1 MTSPRLVLFLAGSL
15 AAATAFGQSL
25 MCPPPPAGRPCDAYH
40 YHVQMY
46 RPDTRGFSE
55 FYGGTSFATEA
66 ACNRAREQQVAAN
79 MKVVDYLRANKDQ
92 KYEPDRVG
100 ACHCDMTTER
110 SSATYLT
117 EPQRIAQIRNAEE
130 IRLRVRER
138 LLDRNAPS
146 DSEAVQGLWADPPST
161 PILGA
166 PKLVPLPATPPR
178 PLVTSA
184 DDLQPTRTLDTPK
197 PAVAALDIPLLVI
210 TPDGAATP
218 AASAAGTSPS
228 PAAIAESAP
237 APVAA
242 PAPPVSEPVVEE
254 RVEPQAEVEIAAPA
268 DEEQFEPAERD
279 EDSPERAA
287 ERFISYETQRIQSVL
302 RASSAISD
310 ETMKTKIFEA
320 AMERIQLLSNF
331 RLLIEGSGVR
341 SALATA
347 ARDAQTEEQ
356 RLALVSRLFGSG
368 VRPHWAPQ
376 DAADVVFPIDA
387 EIASAPESVLRDTT
401 GRFSDDQKKRAL
413 YLVLARTQPTE
424 EQRLW
429 LTTVM
434 EGFLR

>member
-15 AAATAFGQSL
+15 ASATAFGQSL
-25 MCPPPPAGRPCDAYH
+25 MCPPPPAGRPCDAFH

-55 FYGGTSFATEA
+55 FYGGTPFATEA

-79 MKVVDYLRANKDQ
+79 MKVVDYLRANKEP

-110 SSATYLT
+110 SSATYLA

-166 PKLVPLPATPPR
+166 PKLVPLPTAPPR

-184 DDLQPTRTLDTPK
+184 EDLQPTRTLDTAK
-197 PAVAALDIPLLVI
+197 PAVAALDIPLLAI
-210 TPDGAATP
+210 TPEGVGAP
-218 AASAAGTSPS
+218 PSGAASATPP
-228 PAAIAESAP
+228 PAVVEVASAP
-237 APVAA
+237 APTP
-242 PAPPVSEPVVEE
+242 PATEPVIEE
-254 RVEPQAEVEIAAPA
+254 RVEPQAEVEIAPPA
-268 DEEQFEPAERD
+268 DEEPSVQAGPD
-279 EDSPERAA
+279 EDSPELAA
-287 ERFISYETQRIQSVL
+287 ERFIGYETQRIQSVL

-320 AMERIQLLSNF
+320 AMERIQLLSNL

-368 VRPHWAPQ
+368 IRPHWAPQ

-387 EIASAPESVLRDTT
+387 ELASAPENALRDTT
-401 GRFSDDQKKRAL
+401 GRFTDEQKKRAL
-413 YLVLARTQPTE
+413 YLVLARTQPAE